1 MYVETFDNIVFVYQ
15 GVFYQ
20 TLLLTDVTELLDNI
34 MCRLIKT
41 YSTNVVFQ
49 PRGGQTTARGLHVAR
64 ETCSC
69 SLPKLAETPTY
80 VEFYET
86 FYYFPINLEFYENS
100 LFQF

>member
-41 YSTNVVFQ
+41 YSTNVVF
-49 PRGGQTTARGLHVAR
+49 
-64 ETCSC
+64 
-69 SLPKLAETPTY
+69 
-80 VEFYET
+80 
-86 FYYFPINLEFYENS
+86 
-100 LFQF
+100 